1 MTDNKP
7 QNVQHHSNILA
18 VLEGVI
24 AKSCECKL
32 REFCLDKNSMDCLKH
47 RNLYAE
53 YMQARHMQQLI
64 QAKNLK

>member
-7 QNVQHHSNILA
+7 QNAQHHSNILA

-24 AKSCECKL
+24 AQSCECKL
-32 REFCLDKNSMDCLKH
+32 REFCLDKNSTECLKH

-53 YMQARHMQQLI
+53 YMQARHMQQLMT
-64 QAKNLK
+64 AKSVK